1 MKVSEN
7 KKEENI
13 FAEERKHLIVE
24 LVNKNYKTTVANLC
38 SEFSV
43 SPATIRNDL
52 SDLEE
57 AGFLKRTHGGA
68 ISNKKANYELNSYQK
83 EIEFMDEK
91 KAIARAALQ
100 CINEGDTIALDTG
113 TTTFELAKLL
123 INFKNLTVVTN
134 DLQIAAY
141 LERNSDVTII
151 IAGGAVRRNF
161 HCTTG
166 KKAIDTIK
174 DLNMDKTFLAANGI
188 SIKGASTPSI
198 DMAGVK
204 SFLAELSD
212 ETILLCDSSKM
223 DKSSFVRFADLNQ
236 IDFLITD
243 SGADQDYVDLLRRVG
258 LEVEVCPV
266 EKTKINDNNTCNTTT

>member
-1 MKVSEN
+1 MSAN

-68 ISNKKANYELNSYQK
+68 ISNRKANYEPNSYQK

-174 DLNMDKTFLAANGI
+174 DLNVDKTFLAANGI
-188 SIKGASTPSI
+188 SIKKGASTPNI
-198 DMAGVK
+198 DMAGMK
-204 SFLAELSD
+204 SVLVELAD
-212 ETILLCDSSKM
+212 EIILLCDSSKL
-223 DKSSFVRFADLNQ
+223 DKSTFVRFADLSQ

-243 SGADQDYVDLLRRVG
+243 YGADLDYVNLLKGEG
-258 LEVEVCPV
+258 LDVEMCPI
-266 EKTKINDNNTCNTTT
+266 EESENK

>member
-1 MKVSEN
+1 MATRKDEG
-7 KKEENI
+7 I
-13 FAEERKHLIVE
+13 FAEERKHLIVD
-24 LVNKNYKTTVANLC
+24 LVNKNYKTTVSNLC

-52 SDLEE
+52 RELEE
-57 AGFLKRTHGGA
+57 AGYLKRTHGGA
-68 ISNKKANYELNSYQK
+68 ISNTKANYEPNSYQK
-83 EIEFMDEK
+83 EVEYMDEK
-91 KAIARAALQ
+91 KAIASVALQ

-113 TTTFELAKLL
+113 TTTFELAKML

-141 LERNSDVTII
+141 LERNSDATII

-174 DLNMDKTFLAANGI
+174 DLNVDKTFLAANGI
-188 SIKGASTPSI
+188 SVKKGISTPNI
-198 DMAGVK
+198 DMARMK
-204 SFLAELSD
+204 SVLIELAD
-212 ETILLCDSSKM
+212 EIILLSDSSKL
-223 DKSSFVRFADLNQ
+223 DKSTFVRFADLGQ

-243 SGADQDYVDLLRRVG
+243 SNADRDYVELLRHEG
-258 LEVEVCPV
+258 LEVELCES
-266 EKTKINDNNTCNTTT
+266 EKSENK